1 MTHLGK
7 SPHWRQYSLS
17 SVLQPI
23 VNLKDRDIVGV
34 EALARGYDNAG
45 ATCDPLSLFA
55 EAAQQRD
62 ILSLDR
68 QCREAAFAAYE
79 AAGPGRPD
87 VLFVNLT
94 SSLLDDPSSSDNYL
108 LEQVHAWGIRP
119 DRVAIEVVESGV
131 RSMDTLRS
139 FAERYRRH
147 GFLIALDDFGASHS
161 NLERLVE
168 LKPDVVKID
177 RNLVSGVHENHYKRA
192 VVEAISGLCHSFGA
206 ISLAEGVEHSAEL
219 ECLTSLGCDLFQGYL
234 LARPIQDFASERD
247 RARETVRFHAT
258 QAGSRVAEN
267 ALLEYEHTKAIVR
280 TGQDVADQLHQMV
293 GDDSELASVIASL
306 PDVQCAY
313 LTDLGG
319 EQITGTIFNP
329 STEVRERALFR
340 PAERGADHGLKDYV
354 YHIRT
359 HGAPHYLTGP
369 YLSRATGTL
378 CRTLSLH
385 TYTRSDT
392 PVILCLDIVQQQ

>member
-1 MTHLGK
+1 M
-7 SPHWRQYSLS
+7 
-17 SVLQPI
+17 
-23 VNLKDRDIVGV
+23 NLKDREIVGV
-34 EALARGYDNAG
+34 EALVRGRDSAG
-45 ATCDPLSLFA
+45 TALAPGTLFA
-55 EAAQQRD
+55 EAAQRGG
-62 ILSLDR
+62 ILALDR
-68 QCREAAFAAYE
+68 QCREAAFEAYE
-79 AAGPGRPD
+79 AAGPERPD

-94 SSLLDDPSSSDNYL
+94 SSLLDDPSSSDDYL
-108 LEQVHAWGIRP
+108 LEQVHRWGMRP
-119 DRVAIEVVESGV
+119 DRIAIEVVESGV

-139 FAERYRRH
+139 FAERYRRR

-177 RNLVSGVHENHYKRA
+177 RNLVSGVHDNHYKRA

-206 ISLAEGVEHSAEL
+206 ISLAEGVEHSEEL

-234 LARPIQDFASERD
+234 LARPLQDFASGLD
-247 RARETVRFHAT
+247 STRENVRFHAT

-267 ALLEYEHTKAIVR
+267 ALLAHERTRAIVK
-280 TGQDVADQLHQMV
+280 TGQDIADQLHDMA
-293 GDDSELASVIASL
+293 GDDSELAGLITPL

-313 LTDLGG
+313 LTDLKG

-329 STEVRERALFR
+329 STEMRERALFR
-340 PAERGADHGLKDYV
+340 PAQSGADHALKDYV

-385 TYTRSDT
+385 TYTRNET